1 MQDDCW
7 TVGSAAES
15 TFSGTRQRRCCLW
28 RFAAT
33 ANMGTTAFVCCGF
46 LGTWTHAFCT
56 QPCRPALIVSLVCC
70 QQKKSVLKDL
80 ADFAAVFKFACGKRA
95 AEIAGQLLLF
105 LKDFTGCHSSAF
117 CLTAKHAGSEVCCV
131 SFSISYVLNNL
142 PLERTTLPSSHKNA
156 AGKYIFSTAVP
167 ATFSGFAAGNLARAA
182 IPLRLSNATPNP
194 LPPSKTSFPRILPQ
208 GKISAG
214 RNERR

>member
-142 PLERTTLPSSHKNA
+142 LFERTALPSSHKKMPLEN
-156 AGKYIFSTAVP
+156 
-167 ATFSGFAAGNLARAA
+167 TFSQRRYLPLSAA
-182 IPLRLSNATPNP
+182 LRPETL
-194 LPPSKTSFPRILPQ
+194 R
-208 GKISAG
+208 G
-214 RNERR
+214 R

>member
-7 TVGSAAES
+7 MVGSAAES
-15 TFSGTRQRRCCLW
+15 TFSGTKQRRCCLW

-33 ANMGTTAFVCCGF
+33 ANMCTTAFVCYGF
-46 LGTWTHAFCT
+46 WGTELTHFALS
-56 QPCRPALIVSLVCC
+56 PAAPRLSSVLFAADR
-70 QQKKSVLKDL
+70 KKSVLKDL

-142 PLERTTLPSSHKNA
+142 LFERTALPSSHKKMPLEN
-156 AGKYIFSTAVP
+156 
-167 ATFSGFAAGNLARAA
+167 TFSQRRYLPLSAA
-182 IPLRLSNATPNP
+182 LRPETL
-194 LPPSKTSFPRILPQ
+194 R
-208 GKISAG
+208 G
-214 RNERR
+214 R

>member
-1 MQDDCW
+1 MC
-7 TVGSAAES
+7 
-15 TFSGTRQRRCCLW
+15 
-28 RFAAT
+28 
-33 ANMGTTAFVCCGF
+33 TTAFVCCGF
-46 LGTWTHAFCT
+46 WGTGLTHFALS
-56 QPCRPALIVSLVCC
+56 PAAPRLSSALFAADR
-70 QQKKSVLKDL
+70 KKSVLKDL

-105 LKDFTGCHSSAF
+105 LKDFTGCRSSAF
-117 CLTAKHAGSEVCCV
+117 CLTAKHAGSEVCYV

-142 PLERTTLPSSHKNA
+142 PLDRTTLPSSHKNA

-194 LPPSKTSFPRILPQ
+194 LLPFMSRPRAVITQFIIDRTVFRPL
-208 GKISAG
+208 
-214 RNERR
+214 RVF

>member
-1 MQDDCW
+1 MLDGRFC
-7 TVGSAAES
+7 GGEHFLRNKAAEMLS
-15 TFSGTRQRRCCLW
+15 MAFCCHSKHVYNSICLL
-28 RFAAT
+28 RL
-33 ANMGTTAFVCCGF
+33 
-46 LGTWTHAFCT
+46 LGDWTHAFCT

-105 LKDFTGCHSSAF
+105 LKDFTGCRSSAF

-142 PLERTTLPSSHKNA
+142 PLDRTTLSSSHKKRRRKIQLLNGGTCHFQRFCGRKPCAGGNSIA
-156 AGKYIFSTAVP
+156 AFKHHS
-167 ATFSGFAAGNLARAA
+167 
-182 IPLRLSNATPNP
+182 
-194 LPPSKTSFPRILPQ
+194 
-208 GKISAG
+208 
-214 RNERR
+214 